1 MKVNFMVT
9 LDVFDP
15 ENLKSFYKGQIVMSI
30 GVELDVQSFEIR
42 FKI

>member
-9 LDVFDP
+9 LD
-15 ENLKSFYKGQIVMSI
+15 ENFKSFYKGQIVMSI
-30 GVELDVQSFEIR
+30 SVELDVQSFEIR